1 MILIDTSRKD
11 IERDDT
17 GEIKAYTLSVM
28 MLEPVVESNLYYIK
42 RNIQW
47 RIENGCPV
55 AEIPS
60 LFGLTQSNDNT
71 DKLVNY
77 LFGTNKE
84 LENKGKRIECLS
96 EELSVEYTPDVDEYF
111 ATARHLYL
119 DISKP
124 YMLGY
129 YKR

>member
-1 MILIDTSRKD
+1 MILIDITEKD
-11 IERDDT
+11 IEKDET
-17 GEIKAYTLSVM
+17 GKLKAHTLNVM
-28 MLEPVVESNLYYIK
+28 MLEPVVESNKYYIK

-47 RIENGCPV
+47 RIENGYPV
-55 AEIPS
+55 TSIPL
-60 LFGLTQSNDNT
+60 LFGLRYSNNNVDMLI
-71 DKLVNY
+71 KY

-84 LENKGKRIECLS
+84 FEDKGKRIECLS
-96 EELSVEYTPDVDEYF
+96 EEISVEYTPDVDEYF

-124 YMLGY
+124 YIGY

>member
-1 MILIDTSRKD
+1 MLLVNTSRKD

-17 GEIKAYTLSVM
+17 GEIKAYTLSAM
-28 MLEPVVESNLYYIK
+28 MLE
-42 RNIQW
+42 
-47 RIENGCPV
+47 PV

-60 LFGLTQSNDNT
+60 LFGLKQLNNNT
-71 DKLVNY
+71 DKLINY

-96 EELSVEYTPDVDEYF
+96 EELSVEYTPNVDEYF

-119 DISKP
+119 DISKL
-124 YMLGY
+124 YI
-129 YKR
+129 